1 MLDADQLALYELIW
15 RQFVASQMAPAVV
28 DATGV
33 NISAGRCG
41 LRATGHVV
49 IFPGWIAVTGR
60 DEEDKSLPEVTEGE
74 ELTLIELSPEQH
86 FTQPP
91 PRYTEATLVREL
103 EANGV
108 GRPSTYAEIIETLRR
123 RKYVRM
129 ERRQF
134 VPTDLGFAVSDYLV
148 ENFPGIMDIEFTAK
162 IEEELDTVEQG
173 ETDWRELL
181 REFYGPFRDE
191 VEQAESAEPPIL
203 EGETCPE
210 CGGQLQ
216 VRFSVHGKFAG
227 CANYPEC
234 TYTRDLSVQG
244 ERPVVEETEYVC
256 PKCGQPLLLRTGKR
270 GRFFGCSGYPEC
282 TYAADVGE
290 DGAPS
295 ERKQP
300 VATEE
305 KCPECGEGVLI
316 VREGRRGKF
325 LGCSRFPRCRYTRD
339 YGGEPVVGAATE
351 VLERHAPAEDGA
363 TEDDRVPV
371 VCDECGA
378 PMKVRSSKRG
388 RFLGCTRYPAC
399 RATKPISAAI
409 AAGWEPPAPDKLGEA
424 CPECGRDLVLRSGR
438 RGKFVA
444 CSGYPK
450 CRYTRDY
457 QATEEGAQAD

>member
-1 MLDADQLALYELIW
+1 M
-15 RQFVASQMAPAVV
+15 
-28 DATGV
+28 
-33 NISAGRCG
+33 
-41 LRATGHVV
+41 
-49 IFPGWIAVTGR
+49 
-60 DEEDKSLPEVTEGE
+60 
-74 ELTLIELSPEQH
+74 
-86 FTQPP
+86 
-91 PRYTEATLVREL
+91 
-103 EANGV
+103 
-108 GRPSTYAEIIETLRR
+108 
-123 RKYVRM
+123 
-129 ERRQF
+129 
-134 VPTDLGFAVSDYLV
+134 
-148 ENFPGIMDIEFTAK
+148 
-162 IEEELDTVEQG
+162 
-173 ETDWRELL
+173 
-181 REFYGPFRDE
+181 
-191 VEQAESAEPPIL
+191 
-203 EGETCPE
+203 
-210 CGGQLQ
+210 
-216 VRFSVHGKFAG
+216 RFSVHGKFAG

-351 VLERHAPAEDGA
+351 ILERHAPAEDGA

-399 RATKPISAAI
+399 RATKPISAHRRGLERRRSSWANLPGMRPGPG
-409 AAGWEPPAPDKLGEA
+409 AAL
-424 CPECGRDLVLRSGR
+424 GR
-438 RGKFVA
+438 RGKFVV
-444 CSGYPK
+444 CSGY
-450 CRYTRDY
+450 RSAVTRDY